1 MQPYEIVSNDLE
13 HVIYHINFR
22 EYYNFHHISQN
33 EPSIGSNVNQVDLA
47 KQDSLHQDIYFEL
60 CVSIYFQESNNIT
73 SINLINLQLLY
84 IIFFSLNTPNLLFQ

>member
-47 KQDSLHQDIYFEL
+47 KQD
-60 CVSIYFQESNNIT
+60 
-73 SINLINLQLLY
+73 
-84 IIFFSLNTPNLLFQ
+84 